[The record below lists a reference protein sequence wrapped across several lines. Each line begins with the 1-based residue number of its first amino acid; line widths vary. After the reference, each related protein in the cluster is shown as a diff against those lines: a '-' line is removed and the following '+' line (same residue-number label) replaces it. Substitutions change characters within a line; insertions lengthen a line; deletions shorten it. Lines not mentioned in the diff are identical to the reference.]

1 MTDNSSKLFRKILK
15 NSFLVTASGAAIM
28 FGSTGALAAARTTTA
43 VNINLA
49 TGSGLYPAGGP
60 LDPFIAGSTLQFLG
74 AHNIQFANRAILA
87 VDMNGFSTN
96 AVVNQNIS
104 VGSITGTPGNTLDVT
119 VNNTKVLTLTGTA
132 GGAVGAKD
140 YTGLGAITLGGVTAG
155 LTINVPAGLIT
166 LDGTIDGVVANNGV
180 LIVTTPTNFTGAIG
194 GGNYV
199 ASAVYNADST
209 IASLVADSMNI
220 GAANIEVTGALDI
233 KTTLKFT
240 ADGQLTVGAGIATA
254 NVTNSAPNQGTL
266 IVNGGDIQNVGSAD
280 AGAAVAGPLNL
291 LTFNNAAGSNAGTIF
306 ATTTKI
312 SNVGTDLKAGLIT
325 GDVQFTAA
333 GKLTANNGI
342 TGNVD
347 FNGQDGTVTLE
358 DGQTIAG
365 AVDSSVGVGNLGKLV
380 FIGDGTVTEDIGATK
395 VINYIDI
402 QGDNN
407 IAVILQGNVNT
418 QILKFTQDAANEA
431 ATVKITGNFAGA
443 VTFTGNANAF
453 GDGGIIEFNDATANA
468 SHIFAGTLTVGAGN
482 ADNGQI
488 TVNTALLTA
497 TDSSIGLIGRV
508 KINDQKAFAV
518 DAKLGNVALSVIT
531 DFSFVGNNSQLVLTN
546 SSTTDDRTITFND
559 DLDPGG
565 NVGIVT
571 LQSKGNKLLTLNS
584 IDGTEKL
591 GTGANF
597 KALNVDG
604 QVTIS
609 GVFPGA
615 GGNRLDVSG
624 ADLLNLYNGA
634 TFTDQGATSGE
645 IATINIGAARPTGAA
660 LPVGTAKY
668 ILDVSS
674 FAAANAAAPINLL
687 SDAAN
692 NNVLSFL
699 SAASEFTIQNTA
711 AADQLV
717 IFQNHVKGFDTGGAA
732 GGGIVNL
739 INTAAATTLIVSGA
753 DAKKA
758 QLGNTNNIAQ
768 LNITGKVQVLGNY
781 APGAGYNAL
790 DLSRSDLLSIYKD
803 ATFIDESATSG
814 SIKKINIGGALPAG
828 GGAGKAIYGL
838 NVSSTAVAGAAA
850 VAAGGVPIDIN
861 LLSAADPAN
870 VLTFLS
876 ADSIF
881 AILNVAAADQ
891 KVIFQNHVVGINN
904 AGNGGGTVS
913 LISDNGGTLTVSG
926 ADTKKAQLGNTN
938 NLAELNITGNVIVT
952 GNYTAGVNY
961 NALDVSRSDL
971 LTVGNDSF
979 FIDRS
984 STSASIKT
992 INIDGDGEY
1001 RLDVS
1006 TKAALAA
1013 VAGVPAAINLL
1024 NNGGAANVLTFLNAA
1039 STFSIYNTVAAD
1051 QQVIF
1056 QNHVVGAAGGGG
1068 RVFLTS
1074 NGGGTLTVSGADNK
1088 HAQLGNTNPLTSLN
1102 ITGKVTVTGN
1112 RGAGVAFN
1120 ALDISRSGSLNVFNG
1135 ATFIDQSATS
1145 DLIAGEI
1152 FIGEAPGGGVAG
1164 FATHAIDVSF
1174 APAGAINLLTVADQ
1188 IVFRDPNSVY
1198 EIRNLVNA
1206 QDITVTLQNTL
1217 AGGYND
1223 GVNPA
1228 VDDGGIVFLTSSNVK
1243 TLTVQS
1249 KTGGETFGAG
1259 GNALSALGITGK
1271 VTIVGTAGK
1280 AVDISNTQVLD
1291 VYNGATFTDK
1301 SATSA
1306 TIAAINIGADPAGG
1320 AATGAAVHVI
1330 DVSTAA
1336 GAAVNLLGNNVIF
1349 KDAGSTL
1356 KIQNTVAFD
1365 KTVTLTNSI
1374 EGNVPNG
1381 AGGIVELNAATNKLT
1396 INGGKT
1402 LGTNAN
1408 KLQTLKL
1415 SGNGEIVLTGTKYFA
1430 TNLDLS
1436 VKAVTLDDVPQHL
1449 EFSGDT
1455 ILTETGNI
1463 ASVDFKGKNA
1473 IINMANGTN
1482 ITGAV
1487 TNTVAPPTNNG
1498 TINFEG
1504 TGTIGGNITGLAMLK
1519 VGAGAV
1525 ALTAGGPTVITE
1537 IQGTGT
1543 DTLTLGPD
1551 FKLTGSINSTGG
1563 KALKLNFTNGGSVSG
1578 VVGTAANSVGDITTA
1593 GVTSFASSVNA
1604 KGTATFGGTT
1614 SFADTFNN
1622 TGAVT
1627 LAAQSI
1633 NTFNK
1638 QITATSMVANNATMI
1653 INAPMPISGTNLTG
1667 SGTTITLGSNQ
1678 LLLSAGTKA
1687 TFTDQLTLNTN
1698 FDGTA
1703 NTGGNILITGA
1714 GSEMDLSGVTK
1725 LKVVISTT
1733 NFDPN
1738 NINPNTQYTL
1748 AAAASEGT
1756 LKQLASADAIET
1768 DIGAQENQFLKWTLN
1783 PTSLVLS
1790 PSIVDNVNDRIE
1802 EELTTGDLKDA
1813 SLGVKAD
1820 IRALETATD
1829 PNSEGFKFKV
1839 TMGNI
1844 LDNEELT
1851 TKVMKAVG
1859 DSQDQVP
1866 SSDAVN
1872 NTTVAVTNTVVSAM
1886 GSLNSRMNSFQA
1898 VNQPIAVASGDE
1910 DEAKFGVWATP
1921 FVGNS
1926 TQKMRNNING
1936 NKTNFGGATVGFD
1949 GMINDQVVLGVAYT
1963 RAGTKIKQK
1972 NDKIGDS
1979 SKVKSNIYSIY
1990 GLYNLPNN
1998 NLFFQAVGSYSDS
2011 RIKSYSQR
2019 YQPVARNTLATQIAN
2034 GNYKSRGFTGQIM
2047 AGYDY
2052 VAPQAVKLTPMV
2064 GLRYSKVKDS
2074 GYTETGTTLQN
2085 LIVKGKN
2092 YNLVNGLAGVKLSK
2106 DINTGHM
2113 ILTPEIYGMLDY
2125 GFKNKLPTPDARLQG
2140 MTTPFPASKFKPV
2153 KTTWNVGTGV
2163 TAKYKMME
2171 YGVNYDANV
2180 ASKYFAQQGSV
2191 KIRVNF

>member
-1 MTDNSSKLFRKILK
+1 MTDNSSKLFHKILK
-15 NSFLVTASGAAIM
+15 TGLVSASTAALM
-28 FGSTGALAAARTTTA
+28 LGSTGALGAGARTVDADATFSTGVGLNGGGVFVTDSTLQYADDAFTVNANLA
-43 VNINLA
+43 VNIAAIDVNGKAPGLFTVNEVISLGA
-49 TGSGLYPAGGP
+49 VGSVAAGGAAFP
-60 LDPFIAGSTLQFLG
+60 
-74 AHNIQFANRAILA
+74 
-87 VDMNGFSTN
+87 
-96 AVVNQNIS
+96 
-104 VGSITGTPGNTLDVT
+104 VT
-119 VNNTKVLTLTGTA
+119 VSDTFTLTLTGTA
-132 GGAVGAKD
+132 GAGVAAQT
-140 YTGLGAITLGGVTAG
+140 YTGLGNITLGGATAG
-155 LTINVPAGLIT
+155 LTITSAAPAVVTKLA
-166 LDGTIDGVVANNGV
+166 GTIDGDANDHGEV
-180 LIVTTPTNFTGAIG
+180 TVTTPTNFTGVIG
-194 GGNYV
+194 GTKTLL
-199 ASAVYNADST
+199 AV
-209 IASLVADSMNI
+209 
-220 GAANIEVTGALDI
+220 
-233 KTTLKFT
+233 
-240 ADGQLTVGAGIATA
+240 
-254 NVTNSAPNQGTL
+254 
-266 IVNGGDIQNVGSAD
+266 
-280 AGAAVAGPLNL
+280 
-291 LTFNNAAGSNAGTIF
+291 TFNNGNAAGGSTAGNIF
-306 ATTTKI
+306 ATTVTI
-312 SNVGTDLKAGLIT
+312 GEDAGNNASLVKAGAIT
-325 GDVQFTAA
+325 GAVNFAA
-333 GKLTANNGI
+333 DGALTANNGI

-358 DGQTIAG
+358 DEQTITG
-365 AVDSSVGVGNLGKLV
+365 TVDSSTGAGNLGKLV
-380 FIGDGTVTEDIGATK
+380 FIGDGTVTQDIGATK
-395 VINYIDI
+395 AINYIDI

-407 IAVILQGNVNT
+407 TAVILQGNVNT
-418 QILKFTQDAANEA
+418 QILKFTQNAANEA

-443 VTFTGNANAF
+443 VTFTGNGAAF

-468 SHIFAGTLTVGAGN
+468 SHTFAATLTGAEN

-497 TDSSIGLIGRV
+497 TDSSIGFIGRV

-518 DAKLGNVALSVIT
+518 DAKLGNVAFVIT

-584 IDGTEKL
+584 IDGTKKL

-615 GGNRLDVSG
+615 GQNRLDVSG

-634 TFTDQGATSGE
+634 TFTDEGASSGG
-645 IATINIGAARPTGAA
+645 IATINVGAARPISAATGPA

-687 SDAAN
+687 SNAAN

-739 INTAAATTLIVSGA
+739 INTDAATTLIVSGA

-803 ATFIDESATSG
+803 ATFVDESATSG

-881 AILNVAAADQ
+881 GILNVAAEDQ
-891 KVIFQNHVVGINN
+891 KVIFQNHVIGINN

-1056 QNHVVGAAGGGG
+1056 QNHVVGVAGGGG
-1068 RVFLTS
+1068 RVFLES
-1074 NGGGTLTVSGADNK
+1074 SGGGTLTVSGE
-1088 HAQLGNTNPLTSLN
+1088 NTIKAKIGDINDLTVLD
-1102 ITGKVTVTGN
+1102 IAGKVTVTGN
-1112 RGAGVAFN
+1112 PTPGAATYN
-1120 ALDISRSGSLNVFNG
+1120 KLDISGTPILNVFNG

-1145 DLIAGEI
+1145 DLIAGNI
-1152 FIGEAPGGGVAG
+1152 FIGENRGQAGDTPGPA
-1164 FATHAIDVSF
+1164 AHAIDVSY

-1188 IVFRDPNSVY
+1188 IVFRDPNSAY
-1198 EIRNLVNA
+1198 EIQNLVNA
-1206 QDITVTLQNTL
+1206 QDTTVTLQNTL
-1217 AGGYND
+1217 AGGY
-1223 GVNPA
+1223 
-1228 VDDGGIVFLTSSNVK
+1228 DDDAGNAANNGGKVFLTSTNAN

-1259 GNALSALGITGK
+1259 GNALSALGIVGK

-1306 TIAAINIGADPAGG
+1306 TIAAINIGADLAGG

-1336 GAAVNLLGNNVIF
+1336 GAAVNLLGDNVIF

-1525 ALTAGGPTVITE
+1525 TLTAGGPTVITE

-1678 LLLSAGTKA
+1678 LLLSAGTQA
-1687 TFTDQLTLNTN
+1687 AFTDQLTLNTN

-1733 NFDPN
+1733 NFDLN

-2153 KTTWNVGTGV
+2153 RTTWNVGAGV

-2171 YGVNYDANV
+2171 YGINYDANI

>member
-1 MTDNSSKLFRKILK
+1 MLFFSKQINIPTEFNNIRYVIMTDNSSKLFRKILK
-15 NSFLVTASGAAIM
+15 TGLVTASGAAIM
-28 FGSTGALAAARTTTA
+28 FGSTGALGAARTTTA
-43 VNINLA
+43 PNVNFDTGNGLDGGAQLA
-49 TGSGLYPAGGP
+49 P
-60 LDPFIAGSTLQFLG
+60 GSTVQFIDDT
-74 AHNIQFANRAILA
+74 HNVSEFNRDVASI
-87 VDMNGFSTN
+87 DMNGKVTN
-96 AVVNQNIS
+96 AVVTAS
-104 VGSITGTPGNTLDVT
+104 VNTGSIIVNGGSLAVT
-119 VNNTKVLTLTGTA
+119 INNAQTLTLIGDA
-132 GGAVGAKD
+132 GGGANN
-140 YTGLGAITLGGVTAG
+140 YTGLGAITLGGPTAG
-155 LTINVPAGLIT
+155 LTIDSATPATVTT
-166 LDGTIDGVVANNGV
+166 LASEIKGADAVQGILTVN
-180 LIVTTPTNFTGAIG
+180 TPTNFTAAIG
-194 GGNYV
+194 GVLGEGQNHLNKITF
-199 ASAVYNADST
+199 NANSELLLTLDT
-209 IASLVADSMNI
+209 ARLEVGAAQVTAAGMINANSLVFI
-220 GAANIEVTGALDI
+220 
-233 KTTLKFT
+233 
-240 ADGQLTVGAGIATA
+240 ADGQVTLGSGVLLVGNAASSI
-254 NVTNSAPNQGTL
+254 TNLAPNTGTL
-266 IVNGGDIQNVGSAD
+266 IINGGSIKNVGTAD
-280 AGAAVAGPLNL
+280 TGAGNPGPLKLVTFNSGAGPVTAQN
-291 LTFNNAAGSNAGTIF
+291 IF
-306 ATTTKI
+306 ATTVTI
-312 SNVGTDLKAGLIT
+312 GEDAGNVASVVEAGAIT
-325 GDVQFTAA
+325 GAVNFAA
-333 GKLTANNGI
+333 DGALTANNGI

-347 FNGQDGTVTLE
+347 FKGVDGTVTLA
-358 DGQTIAG
+358 DAQVITGT
-365 AVDSSVGVGNLGKLV
+365 VDSSTGAGNLGKLV
-380 FIGDGTVTEDIGATK
+380 FIGDGTVTQDIGATK
-395 VINYIDI
+395 AINYIDI
-402 QGDNN
+402 QGNN
-407 IAVILQGNVNT
+407 AGVVLQGNVNT
-418 QILKFTQDAANEA
+418 QILKFTQAPANAAGIA
-431 ATVKITGNFAGA
+431 QIKGDFKGA
-443 VTFTGNANAF
+443 VTFTANVGAA
-453 GDGGIIEFNDATANA
+453 GQGGILEFNDAVGA
-468 SHIFAGTLTVGAGN
+468 SHIFAGVISNVNN
-482 ADNGQI
+482 AAKGQI
-488 TVNTALLTA
+488 DVNTNLLTA
-497 TDSSIGLIGRV
+497 TDSSIGLIGNVNIR
-508 KINDQKAFAV
+508 DTRGFAV
-518 DAKLGNVALSVIT
+518 DANLGDVTLLQVANQFT
-531 DFSFVGNNSQLVLTN
+531 FVGDNSQLILTN
-546 SSTTDDRTITFND
+546 SSAAGADRVITFND
-559 DLDPGG
+559 NLAPGG

-571 LQSKGNKLLTLNS
+571 LQSKGGKLLTLSS
-584 IDGTEKL
+584 IDGTKKL
-591 GTGANF
+591 GNGANF

-615 GGNRLDVSG
+615 GQNRLDVSG

-634 TFTDQGATSGE
+634 TFTDQGASSGG
-645 IATINIGAARPTGAA
+645 IATINIGAARPAGAATGAA

-699 SAASEFTIQNTA
+699 SAASEFTIQNTK

-732 GGGIVNL
+732 GGGVVNL
-739 INTAAATTLIVSGA
+739 INTDADNTLIVSGA

-790 DLSRSDLLSIYKD
+790 D
-803 ATFIDESATSG
+803 
-814 SIKKINIGGALPAG
+814 
-828 GGAGKAIYGL
+828 
-838 NVSSTAVAGAAA
+838 
-850 VAAGGVPIDIN
+850 
-861 LLSAADPAN
+861 
-870 VLTFLS
+870 
-876 ADSIF
+876 
-881 AILNVAAADQ
+881 
-891 KVIFQNHVVGINN
+891 
-904 AGNGGGTVS
+904 
-913 LISDNGGTLTVSG
+913 
-926 ADTKKAQLGNTN
+926 
-938 NLAELNITGNVIVT
+938 
-952 GNYTAGVNY
+952 
-961 NALDVSRSDL
+961 VSRSDL
-971 LTVGNDSF
+971 LTVNNDSF
-979 FIDRS
+979 FIDLS

-992 INIDGDGEY
+992 INVGDDAEY
-1001 RLDVS
+1001 RLEVS

-1013 VAGVPAAINLL
+1013 AAGVPAPINLL
-1024 NNGGAANVLTFLNAA
+1024 SDATNANVLTFLTADSVFTIEN
-1039 STFSIYNTVAAD
+1039 TFAGD

-1056 QNHVVGAAGGGG
+1056 QNHVQGAAGDGGAVNL
-1068 RVFLTS
+1068 RST
-1074 NGGGTLTVSGADNK
+1074 GGNTLTVSGANAK
-1088 HAQLGNTNPLTSLN
+1088 QAQLGNTNALTSLN
-1102 ITGKVTVTGN
+1102 IAGKVTVTGN
-1112 RGAGVAFN
+1112 PTPGAAFN
-1120 ALDISRSGSLNVFNG
+1120 ALDISNSGSLNVFNG
-1135 ATFIDQSATS
+1135 GSFIDQSATS
-1145 DLIAGEI
+1145 DLIAGGI
-1152 FIGEAPGGGVAG
+1152 FIGKNRGRPGDTPGPA
-1164 FATHAIDVSF
+1164 AHAIDVSY

-1198 EIRNLVNA
+1198 EIQNLVNA
-1206 QDITVTLQNTL
+1206 QDTTVTLQNTL
-1217 AGGYND
+1217 AGGY
-1223 GVNPA
+1223 
-1228 VDDGGIVFLTSSNVK
+1228 DDDAGNAANNGGKVFLTSTNAN

-1249 KTGGETFGAG
+1249 KTGVETLGAV

-1271 VTIVGTAGK
+1271 VTIAGTAGK
-1280 AVDISNTQVLD
+1280 AVDISNTPVLD

-1306 TIAAINIGADPAGG
+1306 TIAEINIGADPAGG

-1365 KTVTLTNSI
+1365 KTVTLANSI

-1436 VKAVTLDDVPQHL
+1436 IKAVTLADVPQHL

-1525 ALTAGGPTVITE
+1525 TLTAGGPTVITE

-1678 LLLSAGTKA
+1678 LLLSAGTQA
-1687 TFTDQLTLNTN
+1687 AFTDQLTLNTN

-1733 NFDPN
+1733 NFDLN

-2153 KTTWNVGTGV
+2153 KTTWNVGAGV